1 MTNDGNSLEG
11 KEYRSFFIMFIFAFL
26 ADDKLLSNR
35 EERLFLQSMIANLFH
50 LFDET
55 TTRKARTEEDIAN
68 IEERLAVFAND
79 AEKLQTKLKDV
90 ETGNRGF
97 ETEKMHKFFQLGQA
111 LKMIGPVQQASSQ
124 HFEESNLNLKNA
136 VQHLVCIQFAA
147 TCR

>member
-26 ADDKLLSNR
+26 ADDKLLSHR

-97 ETEKMHKFFQLGQA
+97 ETEKMHKFFQLGRA
-111 LKMIGPVQQASSQ
+111 LKMIGPVQQASTQ
-124 HFEESNLNLKNA
+124 HFEESNVHLKKA
-136 VQHLVCIQFAA
+136 VQHLVCTQFAA